1 MLTTNQKF
9 DIAIMSVIM
18 LNMITMSAEHYGLSA
33 DFEMALAYVN
43 QVFIAIFTLE
53 CIMKIMG
60 LRWFYFKQP
69 WNIFDFVVVIFSVL
83 GKYTC
88 EDSKNLQ

>member
-18 LNMITMSAEHYGLSA
+18 LNMITMSAEHYGQSA